1 MLVMIRK
8 DKKVVLHV
16 DVEESTRTRLRLEA
30 VRRGISMGQ
39 LLDEILDKAIPQL
52 DNEA

>member
-1 MLVMIRK
+1 MLVMTNK

-16 DVEESTRTRLRLEA
+16 EVEESTRTRLRLEA

-39 LLDEILDKAIPQL
+39 LLEEILDKTIPPL
-52 DNEA
+52 DSRD